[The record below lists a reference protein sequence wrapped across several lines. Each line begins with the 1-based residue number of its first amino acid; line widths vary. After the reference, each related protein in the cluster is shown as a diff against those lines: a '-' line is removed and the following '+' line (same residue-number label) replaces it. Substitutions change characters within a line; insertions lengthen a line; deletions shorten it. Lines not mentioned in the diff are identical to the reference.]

1 MKKKKRPSPYVKWF
15 PRGGSR
21 RGCGGGKYNLNHQVR
36 LIFFDSGHFLVSN
49 SLGPPPIPQYK
60 KLGLRATKDLFRPID
75 SQKMPK
81 IKRTS
86 RSCPM
91 LMKMCKIIQ
100 QIPLPTPNKK
110 NWALWPQKYRLMKYH
125 SEVLQNA
132 TMSGE
137 NSIDY

>member
-1 MKKKKRPSPYVKWF
+1 MKKKKRLSPYVKWF

-21 RGCGGGKYNLNHQVR
+21 RGGGGGKYNLIHLVR

-49 SLGPPPIPQYK
+49 SLGPPPIPQCK

-91 LMKMCKIIQ
+91 LIKMCKIIQ

-110 NWALWPQKYRLMKYH
+110 NWALRPQKYRLMKYH